1 MNRIG
6 KISAGVALAI
16 AVVYAAPA
24 SSASPAS
31 AKDAKLA
38 RGSVQFFLADPELGL
53 AGVYTANGTELYF
66 EARRQVDAASGQPG
80 ELSLRVIDAEART
93 LALGGESYAR
103 HWVPQQAEFVASD
116 GFAYA
121 QLLTG
126 LGRALSAADLH
137 VALSGEKT
145 ALADLAAQASATPA
159 ARFPARVTTLSRTSF
174 APTAMQTADF
184 YQRAGKN
191 LQVKRQPDGM
201 LEASLGKGVM
211 FMSSQTFIAD
221 EPDVDTGQMG
231 RIDAYSMVKAA
242 DGYVLGSELGG
253 DAMPAGWEEA
263 LTHENERDHHAL
275 ATDFGSAATALNA
288 LAYSGRSAQG
298 VALSNPMEL
307 EAMHRLAQTMTTYLL
322 PVRGEDRPLSVPG
335 GTDNEAA
342 AGQGLYQTYI
352 QVWRK
357 PFVVLAEHSGTR
369 VGKWKYKSSSSSVRT
384 HQGWTAFCNHG
395 TCAGG
400 AKMTHKCTFTGP
412 RLTFYRMPVRNS
424 GSGGHTCSTKYFATA
439 AWNRHNCHDDSSTQV
454 KAIRGQSYSLTGGRC
469 GDFPFSMYAPS
480 CGVQ

>member
-6 KISAGVALAI
+6 KISAGVALA
-16 AVVYAAPA
+16 VVMAYIAPA
-24 SSASPAS
+24 PAASPAPV
-31 AKDAKLA
+31 KGGKLA
-38 RGSVQFFLADPELGL
+38 KGNVQFYLADPELGL

-66 EARRQVDAASGQPG
+66 EARRQLDAASGLPG
-80 ELSLRVIDAEART
+80 ELSVRVIDAEART

-103 HWVPQQAEFVASD
+103 HWVPQQGEFVSSD

-126 LGRALSAADLH
+126 LGQALGAADLH
-137 VALSGEKT
+137 VALSAEKM

-159 ARFPARVTTLSRTSF
+159 ARFPARLTTLSRTSF

-191 LQVKRQPDGM
+191 LQVVRQPDGM
-201 LEASLGKGVM
+201 LEASLGKGIV
-211 FMSSQTFIAD
+211 FMSAQKYIAD

-253 DAMPAGWEEA
+253 DAMPDGWEDA
-263 LTHENERDHHAL
+263 LTVENARDHHSL
-275 ATDFGSAATALNA
+275 ATDFGGAATALNA
-288 LAYSGRSAQG
+288 LAYSGRSARG

-307 EAMHRLAQTMTTYLL
+307 AAMHRLAQTLTSHLL
-322 PVRGEDRPLSVPG
+322 PVRDEGRQMSILG
-335 GTDNEAA
+335 RTDNEAA
-342 AGQGLYQTYI
+342 AAGLYQTYI

-369 VGKWKYKSSSSSVRT
+369 VGKWKYKSSTSSVKT

-400 AKMTHKCTFTGP
+400 AKMTHKCSYTGP
-412 RLTFYRMPVRNS
+412 RLSYYRTPVRYS
-424 GSGGHTCSTKYFATA
+424 GSGGHTCSTGYFATA
-439 AWNRHNCHDDSSTQV
+439 MWNRHNCHDDSSTQV